1 MVAKAGAPLVVAFKY
16 CPVVPLA
23 TEERVSEE
31 EVYNRVL
38 VPPKV
43 ETPVPP

>member
-1 MVAKAGAPLVVAFKY
+1 MAKAGAPLVVAFKY

-23 TEERVSEE
+23 IEERVSAP
-31 EVYNRVL
+31 EVYNSVL

-43 ETPVPP
+43 ATPVPP